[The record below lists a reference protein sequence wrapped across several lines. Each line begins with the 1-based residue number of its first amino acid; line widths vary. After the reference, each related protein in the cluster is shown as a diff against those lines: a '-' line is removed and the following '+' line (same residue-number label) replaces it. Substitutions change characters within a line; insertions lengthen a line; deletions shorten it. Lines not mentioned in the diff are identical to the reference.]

1 MENKI
6 EVRVLSKAF
15 ALRIIKLC
23 KYMLDKYR
31 GDIIV
36 PILVK
41 QVLRSDTSI
50 AANITESKN
59 AQSKND
65 FINKLNIALKE
76 ADETGLWLE
85 LLHESDYLSGMEF
98 DSVYDDN
105 QKIVATL
112 INIIKKTKE

>member
-41 QVLRSDTSI
+41 QVLRSGTSI
-50 AANITESKN
+50 AANISESKN

-65 FINKLNIALKE
+65 FKRMLPPYLYNKENKR
-76 ADETGLWLE
+76 
-85 LLHESDYLSGMEF
+85 
-98 DSVYDDN
+98 
-105 QKIVATL
+105 
-112 INIIKKTKE
+112 IK